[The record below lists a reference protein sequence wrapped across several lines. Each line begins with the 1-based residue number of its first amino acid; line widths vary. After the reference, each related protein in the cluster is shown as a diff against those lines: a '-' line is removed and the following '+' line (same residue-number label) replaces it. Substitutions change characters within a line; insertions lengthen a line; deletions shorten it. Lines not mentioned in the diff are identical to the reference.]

1 MKIDILAF
9 PAGLLALTLV
19 SCENPADKTADAAVK
34 DAVAKTTDSAAGTK
48 YVFTPESKIEFTGS
62 KVTGK
67 HDGGFKTFS
76 GHFTVKDGKPVGND
90 HKVVIDMNSTWSD
103 AEKLTEHLKNPDFFD
118 VAQFPQTTFDVT
130 ELKAGDDGSYTV
142 SGNFTLRGVTKNIS
156 FPATVTESSD
166 AVAIKA
172 EFDIKRSDFGIKY
185 EGKADDLI
193 RDEVVIRLD
202 LVAQPQA

>member
-1 MKIDILAF
+1 
-9 PAGLLALTLV
+9 
-19 SCENPADKTADAAVK
+19 
-34 DAVAKTTDSAAGTK
+34 
-48 YVFTPESKIEFTGS
+48 
-62 KVTGK
+62 
-67 HDGGFKTFS
+67 
-76 GHFTVKDGKPVGND
+76 
-90 HKVVIDMNSTWSD
+90 
-103 AEKLTEHLKNPDFFD
+103 
-118 VAQFPQTTFDVT
+118 VT